1 MDLGSEQYFIYA
13 WRYRGET
20 EACKLGVSTL
30 RTFYARIKA
39 ARTVTYQEIELLG
52 IEVFDTEAEARAV
65 YKERLAVFERLADR
79 RAWVV
84 FDAAV
89 QEWLDTVCVSDPPPL
104 GVFKDAFQKD
114 PVRRVSISGD
124 IESGIQSPPT
134 SLSRGGRRS
143 SGRDFQDRNVR

>member
-52 IEVFDTEAEARAV
+52 IEVFDTEDEARAI
-65 YKERLAVFERLADR
+65 YKERLEAFERVADR

-89 QEWLDTVCVSDPPPL
+89 REWLENEGMVNPPTL
-104 GVFKDAFQKD
+104 DAFKDAFQKD

-134 SLSRGGRRS
+134 NPSRSGRRS